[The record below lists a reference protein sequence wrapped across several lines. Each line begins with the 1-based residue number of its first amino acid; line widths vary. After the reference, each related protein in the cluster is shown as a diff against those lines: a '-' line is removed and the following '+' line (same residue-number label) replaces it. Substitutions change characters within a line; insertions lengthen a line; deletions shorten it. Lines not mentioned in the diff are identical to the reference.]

1 MDSSTTAMTAAT
13 MRSPTVPLA
22 DRLERPL
29 AWLAGWLQA
38 PFLLAVRLYV
48 GWVFVKSGWLKVT
61 NWESTL
67 SLFESEYHVPVLAP
81 HLAAYAG
88 TAGELA
94 FGVLVMIGLAGR
106 AGALGLAAVNAMAVI
121 SYRDVL
127 LADGFEAAFA
137 QHVLWGFMLATL
149 FVTGPGALSLDALVR
164 RVRGSRR

>member
-1 MDSSTTAMTAAT
+1 MDAQF
-13 MRSPTVPLA
+13 SPPAPIAPV
-22 DRLERPL
+22 ERPL
-29 AWLAGWLQA
+29 AVLAGWLEA
-38 PFLLAVRLYV
+38 PFLLAVRLHV
-48 GWVFVKSGWLKVT
+48 GWVFVKSGWLKLT

-67 SLFESEYHVPVLAP
+67 SLFESEYHVPVLPP

-106 AGALGLAAVNAMAVI
+106 TSALGLAAVNAMAVI

-137 QHVLWGFMLATL
+137 QHVLWAFMLATL
-149 FVTGPGALSLDALVR
+149 YVTGPGAWSADRLLGGRAARTATNS
-164 RVRGSRR
+164 